1 MMVLNKEF
9 TVLDQQGRTQE
20 VPGYQQANQ
29 LAREY
34 LDQSDTVI
42 IVIRITK
49 DKQNESSQ
57 TL

>member
-1 MMVLNKEF
+1 MINKEF